1 MKPAF
6 VDIETAPSKRTRLP
20 WLLAAPARLSEQRRV
35 VITGMGLV
43 TPLGTGLEKNWT
55 ALISGRSGVRPLSR
69 FPNSELF
76 ATRIAGQVP
85 DFRPEDFLDVKDIK
99 RMDLF
104 IQYGVAAAAMAM
116 ADSELEIDGQE
127 ADRTGVLLGVG
138 VPGMETIE
146 QNHRALLDS
155 GPRRISPFF
164 IPKALSNLA
173 PAQIAIRHG
182 ARGVNWTL
190 TSACASGTHAIGEA
204 FRLIRSGFQDAMIA
218 GGAEAPVTPLGV
230 SGFNA
235 MKALSTRNNA
245 PQRASRPF
253 DKNRDGFVLAEGAG
267 IMILEAREQALLRNA
282 KIYAEVI
289 GYGANNDAYH
299 ITAPAPGGEGAA
311 HCMDLALADAG
322 IDPEEVDYIN
332 AHGTSTEQNDLN
344 ETQAIKQVLGMN
356 AYEIPVSSTKSMT
369 GHLLGA
375 AGAVEGIYSV
385 LALKHGML
393 PPTINYETPDPD
405 CDLDYVPNRAR
416 QAEIEVVLSNSFGFG
431 GTNGCVIFR
440 KAA

>member
-1 MKPAF
+1 MNTAF
-6 VDIETAPSKRTRLP
+6 LDVETAPNRRTRP
-20 WLLAAPARLSEQRRV
+20 SSALAASARLSEQRRV

-43 TPLGTGLEKNWT
+43 TPLGTGIEKNWT
-55 ALISGRSGVRPLSR
+55 ALTSGRSGIRTINR
-69 FPNSELF
+69 FPNSEFF

-85 DFRPEDFLDVKDIK
+85 DFCSEDFLDVKDIK

-116 ADSELEIDGQE
+116 ADSTLKFDRHQ
-127 ADRTGVLLGVG
+127 ADRIGVILGVG

-155 GPRRISPFF
+155 GPRKISPFF

-182 ARGVNWTL
+182 ARGINWTL

-204 FRLIRSGFQDAMIA
+204 FRLIRNGFQDAMIA

-235 MKALSTRNNA
+235 MKALSTRNDA
-245 PQRASRPF
+245 PEGASRPF
-253 DKNRDGFVLAEGAG
+253 DKDRDGFVLAEGAG
-267 IMILEAREQALLRNA
+267 IMILEERENALLRNA

-311 HCMDLALADAG
+311 HCMALTLSDAG
-322 IDPEEVDYIN
+322 IEPEDVDYIN
-332 AHGTSTEQNDLN
+332 AHGTSTEQNDIN
-344 ETQAIKQVLGMN
+344 ETQAIKQIFGRR
-356 AYEIPVSSTKSMT
+356 AYDIPVSSTKSMT

-385 LALKHGML
+385 LALKNGML
-393 PPTINYETPDPD
+393 PPTINYETPDPA

-416 QAEIEVVLSNSFGFG
+416 KADIEVVLSNSFGFG
-431 GTNGCVIFR
+431 GTNACVIFR
-440 KAA
+440 KGA